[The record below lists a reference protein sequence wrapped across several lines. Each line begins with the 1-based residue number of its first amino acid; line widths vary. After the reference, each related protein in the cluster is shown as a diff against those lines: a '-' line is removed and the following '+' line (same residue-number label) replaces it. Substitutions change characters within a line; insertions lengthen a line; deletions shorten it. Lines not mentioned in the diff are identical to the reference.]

1 MDDCADLE
9 KILATAK
16 KTLTEME
23 VQAAVYAASTIPV
36 HTKQDLEKK
45 REEVEDL
52 KARLKK
58 AQLEHE
64 KVQPNALESLNRMS
78 PRRLRVSDE
87 YYIERDA
94 AQKLLKHFESAL
106 LEPEKSPL
114 LFNICGIGG
123 VGKTTLLGRL
133 QEDHIGEVDFLE
145 VCFAKTA
152 DIETPLK
159 LMRKLHQQARDLF
172 GIETSTDIFAQRE
185 QQFTTTLFELSQQS
199 VDNSRTNREDERK
212 ITSWFERLIWLG
224 TASFTST
231 SSKPKPDE
239 VSGLGFTAL
248 GASGEDTESLKEWI
262 HQLVRNHPA
271 TKDSPELQA
280 LMLQPVAQLTQ
291 AFAQSLMQIAQR
303 KERAIVLILDTY
315 EKAQTYLNQW
325 LWQYLVEDTSLAS
338 APVRLIV
345 VGRRSLQA
353 DEGWRKLNQDR
364 KLLHETQLQR
374 FDKKDTEE
382 YLKQIGI
389 QNGRTR
395 ATIFKATQGL
405 PYYLDW
411 VRKQQ
416 EEGKEL
422 DFSQGNQAI
431 SKLLLQGIDSQQ
443 QKIVELVACCRW
455 FDLSMIRHLL
465 KCDGLDLQPDLDVAR
480 AGDYFEWLKQSDF
493 VEFTK
498 GHYRLDDVAR
508 DVFRQSCFQKDQTR
522 FRRINAILAAYFQQ
536 QADELIDPQSPLPD
550 SYEEEDWRRLIIEFL
565 YYSLFGKGKTGLHEY
580 IEQVFIATY
589 LREPDVFV
597 TPAAF
602 IKSEINEKNKNLL
615 PTATSKFFNDAEIA
629 LRFGWLFVNKSP
641 GSYKIKFEGDG
652 DLSKDNIESRLRK
665 IDDSLQAL
673 LEYTEELQDGF
684 GKCLGL
690 ISKSLRCNR
699 LKEKTDSLLQAK
711 NQAEQLLTN
720 CRPKLLHHIF
730 FKIGNLLFSIPRY
743 QDTLICYDKVLE
755 LDPNSV
761 DAWKNRGVVLGN
773 LERHDEALASFQKV
787 LELDPSSADAWI
799 NRGQALGNLECHDE
813 ALASFQKVLELDPNF
828 VDAWINRGQAL
839 GNLERHDEA
848 LASFQKVLELDPNSA
863 DAWINR
869 GNTLGNLGRYDEA
882 LIDFNR
888 AVEIDPQNDN
898 VFNSQSLTLSILKDF
913 DRAMIAINKAISLNP
928 EEVLLRANRG
938 IILARAGQYSEALN
952 ICEQAIQED
961 PKHECGY
968 YANACYYALQGT
980 IDLAIDNLKQAISIA
995 PRRCRL
1001 EAKHNPDF
1009 NEIRNDERFQVLVYP
1024 ESKN

>member
-23 VQAAVYAASTIPV
+23 VQAAIYAASTIPV
-36 HTKQDLEKK
+36 HVKQDLEKK

-52 KARLKK
+52 KTRLNK

-64 KVQPNALESLNRMS
+64 KFQPNALESLNRMS

-133 QEDHIGEVDFLE
+133 QEVHVGEVDFLE

-159 LMRKLHQQARDLF
+159 LMRKLHQQARELF
-172 GIETSTDIFAQRE
+172 GIEPSTDIFEQRE
-185 QQFTTTLFELSQQS
+185 QQFTKTLFELSQQS
-199 VDNSRTNREDERK
+199 VDGSRTNREDERK

-224 TASFTST
+224 TASYTST

-248 GASGEDTESLKEWI
+248 GASGEDMESLKEWI

-271 TKDSPELQA
+271 TKESPELQA

-291 AFAQSLMQIAQR
+291 AFAHSLIQIAQR
-303 KERAIVLILDTY
+303 RERAIVLILDTY

-325 LWQYLVEDTSLAS
+325 LWQYLVEDTPLAS
-338 APVRLIV
+338 APVRLLV

-431 SKLLLQGIDSQQ
+431 SKLLLQGINTQQ

-480 AGDYFEWLKQSDF
+480 AEDYFEWLKQSDF

-508 DVFRQSCFQKDQTR
+508 DVFRQSYFLADRTR
-522 FRRINAILAAYFQQ
+522 FWRLNAMLAEYFQQ
-536 QADELIDPQSPLPD
+536 QAAELIDPQIPLPD
-550 SYEEEDWRRLIIEFL
+550 AYEDEEWRRRIIEVL
-565 YYSLFGKGKTGLHEY
+565 YYSLFGKGKTGLQQY
-580 IEQVFIATY
+580 IEKVFTATY
-589 LREPDVFV
+589 LREPDVFIA
-597 TPAAF
+597 PAAF
-602 IKSEINEKNKNLL
+602 IKAEINEENKHLL
-615 PTATSKFFNDAEIA
+615 PTATSKFFKDAAIA
-629 LRFGWLFVNKSP
+629 LRVGWLFLNKSQN
-641 GSYKIKFEGDG
+641 SYKLKFESDD
-652 DLSKDNIESRLRK
+652 DLSKDQIESRLGK
-665 IDDSLQAL
+665 MEDSLQAL
-673 LEYTEELQDGF
+673 LEYTEDLQDSF
-684 GKCLGL
+684 GKCVGL
-690 ISKSLRCNR
+690 IFKSLRCNR
-699 LKEKTDSLLQAK
+699 LREKTDSLLQAK
-711 NQAEQLLTN
+711 SQAEQLLTN
-720 CRPKLLHHIF
+720 CRPKLLHHLFIN
-730 FKIGNLLFSIPRY
+730 IGNRLG
-743 QDTLICYDKVLE
+743 TLKQHKEALANFQTAIDLT
-755 LDPNSV
+755 PNSV
-761 DAWKNRGVVLGN
+761 DAWKSRGVALIN
-773 LERHDEALASFQKV
+773 LERDEEALASFQTAID
-787 LELDPSSADAWI
+787 L
-799 NRGQALGNLECHDE
+799 N
-813 ALASFQKVLELDPNF
+813 
-828 VDAWINRGQAL
+828 
-839 GNLERHDEA
+839 
-848 LASFQKVLELDPNSA
+848 PNSA
-863 DAWINR
+863 HAWEGR
-869 GNTLGNLGRYDEA
+869 GSILRYLKRYEESLVA
-882 LIDFNR
+882 CSK
-888 AVEIDPQNDN
+888 AVEIDPEDIGAL
-898 VFNSQSLTLSILKDF
+898 NSQSLTLSLIKDF
-913 DRAMIAINKAISLNP
+913 DRAITAIDKVIDLNP

-938 IILARAGQYSEALN
+938 IILARASQYAEALDN
-952 ICEQAIQED
+952 CKQAIQQD
-961 PKHECGY
+961 PKHESGY
-968 YANACYYALQGT
+968 YAKACYYAMQGE
-980 IDLAIDNLKQAISIA
+980 IAQAIDNLKVAIEIE
-995 PRRCRL
+995 PRRCRR

-1009 NEIRNDERFQVLVYP
+1009 NEIRNDERFQALVYP
-1024 ESKN
+1024 ESKS

>member
-9 KILATAK
+9 KILAAAK
-16 KTLTEME
+16 KTLTDME
-23 VQAAVYAASTIPV
+23 VQAAIYPASTIPV
-36 HTKQDLEKK
+36 HIKQDLDKK
-45 REEVEDL
+45 REDVEDL

-58 AQLEHE
+58 AQLENE

-78 PRRLRVSDE
+78 PRRLRVSNE

-133 QEDHIGEVDFLE
+133 QEAHTGEVDFLE

-159 LMRKLHQQARDLF
+159 LMRKLHQQAMEIF

-199 VDNSRTNREDERK
+199 VDGSPTNREDARK

-231 SSKPKPDE
+231 SSKPKPYE
-239 VSGLGFTAL
+239 VSGLGFTTL

-262 HQLVRNHPA
+262 QQLVRNHPA

-280 LMLQPVAQLTQ
+280 LMLQPVSQLTQ
-291 AFAQSLMQIAQR
+291 AFAQSLIQIAQR

-315 EKAQTYLNQW
+315 EKVQTYLNQW
-325 LWQYLVEDTSLAS
+325 LWQYLVEDTPLFS
-338 APVRLIV
+338 APVRLLV

-480 AGDYFEWLKQSDF
+480 AEDYFEWLKQSDF

-508 DVFRQSCFQKDQTR
+508 DVFRQSYFQVDQTR
-522 FRRINAILAAYFQQ
+522 FRRLNAILAEYFHQE
-536 QADELIDPQSPLPD
+536 ANKLIDPQSLLPD
-550 SYEEEDWRRLIIEFL
+550 PYEDEDWRRLIIEFL
-565 YYSLFGKGKTGLHEY
+565 YYSLFGQGKYGLQKY
-580 IEQVFIATY
+580 IEQIFIATY
-589 LREPDVFV
+589 LREPDIFIA
-597 TPAAF
+597 PAVF
-602 IKSEINEKNKNLL
+602 IKAEINEENKHLL
-615 PTATSKFFNDAEIA
+615 PTTTGKFFKDAAIA
-629 LRFGWLFVNKSP
+629 LRIGWLFLNKSP
-641 GSYKIKFEGDG
+641 NSYKLKFDNDD
-652 DLSKDNIESRLRK
+652 DLSTDQIESRLGK
-665 IDDSLQAL
+665 MEDSLQAL
-673 LEYTEELQDGF
+673 LEYTGDLKDGF
-684 GKCLGL
+684 GKCVGL
-690 ISKSLRCNR
+690 IFKSLRCNR
-699 LKEKTDSLLQAK
+699 LREQTDSLFQAK
-711 NQAEQLLTN
+711 SQAEQLLTN
-720 CRPKLLHHIF
+720 CRPRLLHYLF
-730 FKIGNLLFSIPRY
+730 VNIGNRLGNLERY
-743 QDTLICYDKVLE
+743 EEALASFQTAID
-755 LDPNSV
+755 LDPNSVDTWVNCGAALGHLERYEEALASSQIAIDLDSNSVNAWINRGATLAHLERYEEALASFQTAIDLDSNSV
-761 DAWKNRGVVLGN
+761 DAWKNRGVSLIN
-773 LERHDEALASFQKV
+773 LS
-787 LELDPSSADAWI
+787 
-799 NRGQALGNLECHDE
+799 
-813 ALASFQKVLELDPNF
+813 
-828 VDAWINRGQAL
+828 
-839 GNLERHDEA
+839 
-848 LASFQKVLELDPNSA
+848 
-863 DAWINR
+863 
-869 GNTLGNLGRYDEA
+869 RYDEA
-882 LIDFNR
+882 LISCNR
-888 AVEIDPQNDN
+888 AVEIEPEYSEA
-898 VFNSQSLTLSILKDF
+898 FNSQALILSLLKYF
-913 DRAMIAINKAISLNP
+913 DRAMTAIDKAIDLKP

-938 IILARAGQYSEALN
+938 IILARGHQYMEALDN
-952 ICEQAIQED
+952 CKQAIQQD
-961 PKHECGY
+961 PKHVSGY
-968 YANACYYALQGT
+968 YATACYYALQGK

-995 PRRCRL
+995 PRRCRR

-1009 NEIRNDERFQVLVYP
+1009 NEILNDERFQALVYP